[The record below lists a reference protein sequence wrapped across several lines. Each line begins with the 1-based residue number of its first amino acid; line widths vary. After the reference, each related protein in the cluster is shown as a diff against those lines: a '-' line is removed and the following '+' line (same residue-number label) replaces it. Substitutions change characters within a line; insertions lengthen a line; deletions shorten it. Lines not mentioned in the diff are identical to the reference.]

1 MIAREA
7 AACSPHVFRSGGA
20 QGVERDLRG
29 AIVFGKTPA
38 RASRAFAE
46 FDGPRPERDHVG
58 VLDAAQ
64 HVFARDDRATAH
76 APAFA
81 DAHAGGKRGEFAV
94 RKGGVI
100 FAQKRGEL
108 RGEQTAFALH
118 RGELR
123 GRAGI
128 EIRAGGEVDRDIH
141 FRAATR
147 GAEMRAEAAG
157 QEFSGAHGGGDLMR
171 EAEPPGVVERG
182 NFDGVERENKRGALE
197 AIGGRAIRGES
208 GERGEGGVA
217 GGIHDGTRG
226 EPGATAREDSWGPAP
241 ARRGGWRERLG
252 EAERFKDHFYQN
264 ARIGIDS
271 LSGPQPRP
279 GSAAFALEHFTVEE
293 TARLTERAS
302 GITRGLFSLAWF
314 LAVTMRAHRA
324 VFQKRGAEPES
335 YQASCAVQERK
346 GGARHPIWQN
356 RVSQLFFCLRRDEAA
371 GLESAAR
378 LLHEQFTTLSHTRM
392 PQAFAT
398 MTGLFRRMPTSW
410 YLRFIRGNSGGHIT
424 SFFYSHTGQFL
435 PECAH
440 FAGAK
445 IEDGWHIPSVS
456 APPGSGIFFSERG
469 GRLTATISWREG
481 IVREEEIAVMRAAL
495 REDLLGP

>member
-1 MIAREA
+1 MKFRTPLSGADAFLLAVERMMVRAEQGRHLGLTVLRLGPGFDLARLQSAVERVSAASPIA
-7 AACSPHVFRSGGA
+7 AARLRHLPGRVPQWEWTEKTHAHFPVAMHPPGADWDYFLKGRLNDAGNEPVRFDLLPH
-20 QGVERDLRG
+20 E
-29 AIVFGKTPA
+29 
-38 RASRAFAE
+38 
-46 FDGPRPERDHVG
+46 DGTTTLAMCWRHFL
-58 VLDAAQ
+58 LD
-64 HVFARDDRATAH
+64 
-76 APAFA
+76 
-81 DAHAGGKRGEFAV
+81 G
-94 RKGGVI
+94 
-100 FAQKRGEL
+100 
-108 RGEQTAFALH
+108 
-118 RGELR
+118 
-123 GRAGI
+123 
-128 EIRAGGEVDRDIH
+128 
-141 FRAATR
+141 R
-147 GAEMRAEAAG
+147 GAELLLAE
-157 QEFSGAHGGGDLMR
+157 
-171 EAEPPGVVERG
+171 
-182 NFDGVERENKRGALE
+182 
-197 AIGGRAIRGES
+197 
-208 GERGEGGVA
+208 VA
-217 GGIHDGTRG
+217 CLAD